1 MIWFLTL
8 LLPRALLLM
17 LESWLATIST
27 LLEVIGIQVEPSS
40 PERQLKLQ
48 HIDSVK
54 KQNKT
59 KQNHTH
65 TNKQLKSPYKYDTTK
80 QVKWET
86 HIIWL
91 SWALLRSVEMGLVD
105 SDMVDRSVLP
115 RRPVPNNPFS
125 SPLKDGFLPLSLEFP
140 SEKDNESRRSRGCK
154 ELVFVLGLP
163 YQLTFDSAQS
173 LTQSRHWCTIVQ
185 WF

>member
-54 KQNKT
+54 KNKT
-59 KQNHTH
+59 KQ
-65 TNKQLKSPYKYDTTK
+65 TNKKLKSPYKYDTTK
-80 QVKWET
+80 QVK
-86 HIIWL
+86 
-91 SWALLRSVEMGLVD
+91 
-105 SDMVDRSVLP
+105 
-115 RRPVPNNPFS
+115 
-125 SPLKDGFLPLSLEFP
+125 
-140 SEKDNESRRSRGCK
+140 
-154 ELVFVLGLP
+154 
-163 YQLTFDSAQS
+163 
-173 LTQSRHWCTIVQ
+173 
-185 WF
+185 

>member
-54 KQNKT
+54 KNKT
-59 KQNHTH
+59 KQ
-65 TNKQLKSPYKYDTTK
+65 TNKKLKSPYKYDTTK

-140 SEKDNESRRSRGCK
+140 SEKDNESRRSSSCK

-163 YQLTFDSAQS
+163 YQLTFDSSQS
-173 LTQSRHWCTIVQ
+173 LTQSCHWCTIVH

>member
-54 KQNKT
+54 KNKT
-59 KQNHTH
+59 KQT
-65 TNKQLKSPYKYDTTK
+65 KKLK
-80 QVKWET
+80 
-86 HIIWL
+86 
-91 SWALLRSVEMGLVD
+91 ALINMT
-105 SDMVDRSVLP
+105 
-115 RRPVPNNPFS
+115 
-125 SPLKDGFLPLSLEFP
+125 PLSRLN
-140 SEKDNESRRSRGCK
+140 EK
-154 ELVFVLGLP
+154 
-163 YQLTFDSAQS
+163 LTLSDSPE
-173 LTQSRHWCTIVQ
+173 HC
-185 WF
+185 